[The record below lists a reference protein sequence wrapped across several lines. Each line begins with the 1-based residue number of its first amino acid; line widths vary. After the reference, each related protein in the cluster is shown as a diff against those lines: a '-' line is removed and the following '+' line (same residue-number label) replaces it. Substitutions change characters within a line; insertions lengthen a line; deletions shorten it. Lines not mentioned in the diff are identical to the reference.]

1 MNNDNINTAA
11 YKNII
16 RNFNIVIG
24 VVFILLI
31 SAIYV
36 TYILNINIPQL
47 NSNTNLE
54 TLETIAAESF
64 IYNIRILFSFLIPL
78 SFFIFLFLFVLN
90 PISVRAILISFI
102 LIFLTAFY
110 LYRLPYE
117 ILITPFKNLYSFIN
131 LIINIISA
139 NLIMLFIS
147 GLSFIRYDIKKF
159 YALYD
164 FYTMITEIIIW
175 SLLILFI
182 ILLMIFSIAA
192 VLYFNDRID
201 AKRIFRFL
209 IRNDMKNL
217 KMILSIFAVL
227 NSCVIYF
234 SYILYN
240 KMTNTKLSISVSR
253 VITPFM
259 SLLSVVIIVLTFKY
273 DLINNNYFKLLLL
286 LYFLFMIF
294 FIFNIFLFRI
304 DREHNKL
311 EYYIYIVSNV
321 FGIIFLLFLLYIS
334 LGKILY
340 NYFIILNIVFIIN
353 CLYNIFFSIMKK
365 YIKFIFLYNYIY
377 IIFFIM
383 FMFIDFI

>member
-54 TLETIAAESF
+54 TLETIASEGF
-64 IYNIRILFSFLIPL
+64 IYNIRIFFSFLIPL

-110 LYRLPYE
+110 LYKLRYE
-117 ILITPFKNLYSFIN
+117 ILITPFQNLYLFIN

-139 NLIMLFIS
+139 NLIMLFIA

-159 YALYD
+159 SDLYD
-164 FYTMITEIIIW
+164 FYTMIAEIIIW

-182 ILLMIFSIAA
+182 ILLIIFSIAA

-240 KMTNTKLSISVSR
+240 KMLNTKLSISVSR
-253 VITPFM
+253 VITPFI
-259 SLLSVVIIVLTFKY
+259 SASSILIIVLTFKY
-273 DLINNNYFKLLLL
+273 DFINNNYFKFLLLS
-286 LYFLFMIF
+286 YFLFMIF
-294 FIFNIFLFRI
+294 FMFNIFLFRI
-304 DREHNKL
+304 DKEHNKL
-311 EYYIYIVSNV
+311 EYYIYIISNA
-321 FGIIFLLFLLYIS
+321 FGIIFSLFLLYIVYN
-334 LGKILY
+334 KFLY
-340 NYFIILNIVFIIN
+340 SYFIMLNIAFIIN
-353 CLYNIFFSIMKK
+353 CLYNILVSIMKK

-377 IIFFIM
+377 IIFFII

>member
-1 MNNDNINTAA
+1 MNNDNINTSA

-24 VVFILLI
+24 IGFVLLI

-64 IYNIRILFSFLIPL
+64 IYNIRIFFSFLIPL

-110 LYRLPYE
+110 LYKLPYE
-117 ILITPFKNLYSFIN
+117 ILITPFQNLYSFIN

-139 NLIMLFIS
+139 NFIMLFIS

-159 YALYD
+159 SALYD

-182 ILLMIFSIAA
+182 IFSIAA
-192 VLYFNDRID
+192 VLYFVLYFNGRID

-209 IRNDMKNL
+209 IINDMKNL
-217 KMILSIFAVL
+217 KMILSILAVL
-227 NSCVIYF
+227 NSFVIYF
-234 SYILYN
+234 SYMLYN

-259 SLLSVVIIVLTFKY
+259 SLLSVIIIVLTFKY

-286 LYFLFMIF
+286 SYFLFMIF

-304 DREHNKL
+304 DIEHNKL

-321 FGIIFLLFLLYIS
+321 FGIIFSLFLLYIS

-340 NYFIILNIVFIIN
+340 NYFIILNIAFIIN
-353 CLYNIFFSIMKK
+353 CLYNIFVSIMKK

-377 IIFFIM
+377 IIFFIIL
-383 FMFIDFI
+383 MFIDFI